1 MLSVCLF
8 LLASCGLWFLM
19 VLSPLSYWF
28 GSRYRRVTRAAVQGL
43 CSDWPTGREPHSRNL
58 YALKTFFFFT
68 FIKKVKVK
76 AEVAVKGPVTQFGFH
91 RSSGKEDTCVGDRR

>member
-28 GSRYRRVTRAAVQGL
+28 GGTYCRVTRAAVQGL

-76 AEVAVKGPVTQFGFH
+76 AEVAVKGPVTQFGF
-91 RSSGKEDTCVGDRR
+91 RRFSGKEDTCAGDR